1 MNNET
6 STSTSTSKINVTA
19 AQLEAALLF
28 AGKKDIRYYLNGIF
42 FKPAA
47 GVIYATDGHRAIEI
61 KTPGAA
67 GPDEFIIPRE
77 SAEMALKIA
86 KASKQKMV
94 SVDYCADARTGR
106 IGAAE
111 FIAVDAKYPDAA
123 SVFPDAADAVLA
135 AGMLNADYYWDACK
149 AAALLECS
157 PYPKALALPFSASVK
172 PDPDDTPA
180 EFIAKTAE
188 RVNFYYCDVCR
199 IIVMPV
205 RI

>member
-1 MNNET
+1 MNR
-6 STSTSTSKINVTA
+6 INLTA

-28 AGKKDIRYYLNGIF
+28 AAKKDVRYYLNGVF

-61 KTPGAA
+61 KTPDAA
-67 GPDEFIIPRE
+67 GQGEFILPRE
-77 SAEMALKIA
+77 AAEMALKMA
-86 KASKQKMV
+86 KASKQKML
-94 SVDYCADARTGR
+94 SVDYCADNRTGKL
-106 IGAAE
+106 GGVE

-123 SVFPDAADAVLA
+123 RVFPAAENVVLA

-172 PDPDDTPA
+172 PEPDDTPA
-180 EFIAKTAE
+180 DVIAKTAE